1 MLKSS
6 YEVYDYTIVTQSKK
20 GTDMS
25 EQNSKEI
32 RSKVTEDGEIE
43 ISIATVKKPT
53 PAEDEVLIRVE
64 AAPINPSDLGL
75 LLSFAADLSSIR
87 VSGDGDQTV
96 TSMKIHPALMNA
108 MKPRLG
114 QSMPVGNEG
123 AGVVEDAG
131 ANAKELIGK
140 TVGLAGGAMYSQYRC
155 VPASSCLVMN
165 DGTSSKEAA
174 SSFVNPLTAL
184 AFIETMKM
192 EKHSAI
198 VHTAAA
204 SNLGQMLVKICK
216 DDNIP
221 LINIVRKTEQE
232 KILKD
237 LGAKYVCN
245 TGDSDFTENLIAAL
259 VETGATL
266 GFDATGGGNNGEL
279 PGQILSAMEVA
290 ANKTAKEYSRYG
302 SDTYKQVYIYGGLDP
317 SPTILKRA
325 FGMSWGLGGWLLTPM
340 IGKIGMERF
349 QQMRKRVAAE
359 IKTTFASNYAAEI
372 SLEEMLQPDN
382 IKSYAKQAT
391 GEKYLVSPHK

>member
-1 MLKSS
+1 
-6 YEVYDYTIVTQSKK
+6 
-20 GTDMS
+20 MS

-87 VSGDGDQTV
+87 VSGDGDQTA

-245 TGDSDFTENLIAAL
+245 TGDSDFMENLIAAL